1 MENNFDTASTVPGI
15 PPHFEAEL
23 QNAGIDCHAILEAF
37 PAAAWLCDRNGFVR
51 VINRH
56 AVSLAGRMPR
66 LGEDQWCISVRSYSP
81 NGKLLLPAETP
92 AAYTWLHQ
100 EPCQGKAVIM
110 EKKDGSRRMVKI
122 NTHLLRGNN
131 RQPVAVLCVA
141 SPTATIY
148 NDQHSLLAAI
158 VADTSDA
165 VYSVSQE
172 GFFTTWNKGA
182 ETIFGYTETEVL
194 GKHISMIIPPDQ
206 AAEFQQLRLKISLG
220 EQINHHITKRLS
232 RDGRTLNLVLTVSP
246 IRVSGELQGVSV
258 FAREFTPINRLQQLV
273 QEGEERFRQA
283 VAATNLGTWDLDF
296 LTEHFQ
302 LSAVGRAT
310 FGFSATM
317 PVNLHMLYSRI
328 CPEYLT
334 VVKKSVAT
342 AIADNKKGYFDITF
356 PIYRY
361 DDNATR
367 WLNMRGHAYFNE
379 REEAERIIGTI
390 LDITLTHQLTAELE
404 DTVRSRTIEL
414 ERTVKMLE
422 HSNEELREFAH
433 LASHDL
439 QIPIQNIQTYAAAG
453 KAQEEAGMLAMP
465 WLERIS
471 GTANRMSALIAE
483 VLAWSG
489 LPQTDA
495 AMTTVDL
502 QQIMETVLQDLGPM
516 ISERKADI
524 HCDNLPC
531 IRGMHLP
538 LYRLFQNILS
548 NSLKFSKRQPL
559 LSVTAQV
566 LTDGA
571 QLSVPGLEP
580 GVRYLR
586 LRFTDNGVGFDP
598 NIAEKI
604 FERFYRGPHQES
616 YTGNGIGL
624 AVCRR
629 IAEMHGG
636 KIYASSE
643 VGAGTRIDVF
653 LPAI

>member
-56 AVSLAGRMPR
+56 AVSLSGRMPR
-66 LGEDQWCISVRSYSP
+66 LGEDQWCISIRCFSP
-81 NGKLLLPAETP
+81 SGKLLLPSETP
-92 AAYTWLHQ
+92 AAHTWLHQ
-100 EPCQGKAVIM
+100 EPCQGRAVIL

-141 SPTATIY
+141 SPAATMH
-148 NDQHSLLAAI
+148 NEQHSLLAAI
-158 VADTSDA
+158 VSDTSDA
-165 VYSVSQE
+165 VYSLSQE

-182 ETIFGYTETEVL
+182 EALFGYTETDIL
-194 GKHISMIIPPDQ
+194 GKHISLIIPPDQ
-206 AAEFQQLRLKISLG
+206 MAEFQQLRQKVALG

-232 RDGRTLNLVLTVSP
+232 RDGRTLDLVLTVSP
-246 IRVSGELQGVSV
+246 IRLSGELQGVSV
-258 FAREFTPINRLQQLV
+258 FAREFTPVNRLQQLV

-283 VAATNLGTWDLDF
+283 VAATNLGTWELDVMTAQ
-296 LTEHFQ
+296 LQ
-302 LSAVGRAT
+302 LSVVART
-310 FGFSATM
+310 IFGFSAAM

-334 VVKKSVAT
+334 VVKKAVAS
-342 AIADNKKGYFDITF
+342 AIEPDKNGYFEITF

-367 WLNMRGHAYFNE
+367 WINMRGRAYFNE
-379 REEAERIIGTI
+379 RQEAERLIGTI

-404 DTVRSRTIEL
+404 ETVRSRTTEL

-439 QIPIQNIQTYAAAG
+439 QIPVQNIQTYAAAG
-453 KAQEEAGMLAMP
+453 KAQEEAGMPVMP

-471 GTANRMSALIAE
+471 GTATRMSALIAE

-489 LPQTDA
+489 LPLADA

-502 QQIMETVLQDLGPM
+502 QQIMESVIQDLGPT
-516 ISERKADI
+516 ISERKAAI

-531 IRGMHLP
+531 IRGMQLP
-538 LYRLFQNILS
+538 LYRLFQNIIS

-559 LSVTAQV
+559 LSVNAQV
-566 LTDGA
+566 LTDGE

-580 GVRYLR
+580 GTRYLR

-598 NIAEKI
+598 NIAERI
-604 FERFYRGPHQES
+604 FERFYRGPQQES
-616 YTGNGIGL
+616 YAGNGIGL

-636 KIYASSE
+636 RIYAFSE